1 MSVSCTGELATLLEA
16 PGDSSDATT
25 GTLARVPL
33 VGGEPRR
40 VLDDV
45 LEADWLPDGRELAL
59 VRRVRGEFQ
68 LEYPIGNVVV
78 RQSPASHLRVSPGG
92 DRVAAIRDGQDVI
105 VLYDRA
111 GRKTAMHTALCPQPR
126 LGRGRQPLVLGAR
139 GGSSSLW
146 GRPNSRPRQV
156 YRPMGPRFDKGRL
169 APRARPELF
178 HRAGMA
184 RAHAA
189 VAKGTPAAGR
199 PGRVLQ
205 PTSRPRIS
213 GRTAARRAGSAAMR
227 RAMSARSF
235 WLLLGRRPGS
245 RAAQRLRA
253 TRSGGGETERS

>member
-111 GRKTAMHTALCPQPR
+111 GRKTAMHTPLSVHSHAWAADDSLWFWALAEGPR
-126 LGRGRQPLVLGAR
+126 LCG
-139 GGSSSLW
+139 
-146 GRPNSRPRQV
+146 
-156 YRPMGPRFDKGRL
+156 
-169 APRARPELF
+169 E
-178 HRAGMA
+178 
-184 RAHAA
+184 
-189 VAKGTPAAGR
+189 
-199 PGRVLQ
+199 
-205 PTSRPRIS
+205 
-213 GRTAARRAGSAAMR
+213 GRTAGRDRCIDPWGPALIKDASRLELVQNCFTELEWLALTRR
-227 RAMSARSF
+227 
-235 WLLLGRRPGS
+235 
-245 RAAQRLRA
+245 
-253 TRSGGGETERS
+253 